1 MTTTPPDPGP
11 GTTALHAAPGPAA
24 AGAAHSAAA
33 GGTNGG
39 ANGKG
44 GPWPRRADRLR
55 SPTAVGT
62 TLFVVAALAIYFGGS
77 EYVLYESVLI
87 CIYAIVTVS
96 QEWLFGRAGL
106 VSLGP
111 AAIMAVG
118 AFTTATL
125 STEGWGTFPIPIVV
139 SLVFGAIVGL
149 LIGVPGLRFSGLY
162 LMLTTLALQ
171 FIVAFACQRYQSAD
185 VTHQA
190 GIPVEPP
197 HWGSLDLSTSKA
209 LFVISALILGATLLA
224 LNAVHRGVP
233 GRIWNA
239 IRQDEAAA
247 SVLGVNVVRWKLTA
261 FVGSS
266 ALTAVGGSLYAYQSA
281 LVDYN
286 SYSLDLGLALVVMVF
301 IGGVGT
307 LTGPILGAAVI
318 VVLPIGV
325 QHLADALS
333 GVPSASTWLTLH
345 EATVAYGVY
354 GLVLLLVLLFERD
367 GIFGLVRRLGRFLV
381 SLVRPLVGRRTS
393 DIPAGGA

>member
-1 MTTTPPDPGP
+1 MSTPGSESRQ
-11 GTTALHAAPGPAA
+11 PGPAKPPGP
-24 AGAAHSAAA
+24 AGTTVKDVPSAITEA
-33 GGTNGG
+33 GPGHPGG
-39 ANGKG
+39 EPG
-44 GPWPRRADRLR
+44 GRMARLR
-55 SPTAVGT
+55 SPRLAGSAV
-62 TLFVVAALAIYFGGS
+62 FVIAVLAVLLGGS

-125 STEGWGTFPIPIVV
+125 STKAWAVFPVPLLI

-149 LIGVPGLRFSGLY
+149 IIGIPGLRFSGLY

-171 FIVAFACQRYQSAD
+171 FIVAFAGQKYQASNIL
-185 VTHQA
+185 HQA
-190 GIPVEPP
+190 GIPVIPP
-197 HWGSLDLSTSKA
+197 HWGSLQLGTSRS
-209 LFVISALILGATLLA
+209 LFVISAIILGVALLA
-224 LNAVHRGVP
+224 LSALYGGVP

-239 IRQDEAAA
+239 IRQDEVAA
-247 SVLGVNVVRWKLTA
+247 SVLGVNVARWKLAA

-266 ALTAVGGSLYAYQSA
+266 ALTAVGGSLYAYQSTLA
-281 LVDYN
+281 DYN

-307 LTGPILGAAVI
+307 LTGPIIGSAVI
-318 VVLPIGV
+318 VLLPVGV
-325 QHLADALS
+325 SHLASSLS
-333 GVPSASTWLTLH
+333 GFPAVSSWLALN
-345 EATVAYGVY
+345 EATIANGVY

-367 GIFGLVRRLGRFLV
+367 GIFGLLRSLGRLGLAGARRL
-381 SLVRPLVGRRTS
+381 PGRRR
-393 DIPAGGA
+393 PAQGGAA

>member
-1 MTTTPPDPGP
+1 MSTPGRESRQ
-11 GTTALHAAPGPAA
+11 PGPARPPGLA
-24 AGAAHSAAA
+24 ATTLEDVPGVPASGHPGDEPRGRGA
-33 GGTNGG
+33 
-39 ANGKG
+39 
-44 GPWPRRADRLR
+44 RLR
-55 SPTAVGT
+55 SPRVAGSAI
-62 TLFVVAALAIYFGGS
+62 FVIAALAVLLGGS

-125 STEGWGTFPIPIVV
+125 STKAWAVFPVPVLV

-149 LIGVPGLRFSGLY
+149 IIGIPGLRFSGLY

-171 FIVAFACQRYQSAD
+171 FIVAFAGQKYQGSNII
-185 VTHQA
+185 HQA
-190 GIPVEPP
+190 GIPVSLP
-197 HWGSLDLSTSKA
+197 HWGSLQLGTSRS
-209 LFVISALILGATLLA
+209 LFVISAIVLGVALLA
-224 LNAVHRGVP
+224 LSALYRGVP
-233 GRIWNA
+233 GRIWTA

-247 SVLGVNVVRWKLTA
+247 SVLGVNVARWKLAA

-266 ALTAVGGSLYAYQSA
+266 ALTAVGGSLYAYQSTLA
-281 LVDYN
+281 DYN

-307 LTGPILGAAVI
+307 LTGPIIGAAVI
-318 VVLPIGV
+318 VLLPV
-325 QHLADALS
+325 AVSHLATTLS
-333 GVPSASTWLTLH
+333 GFPAVSSWLTLN
-345 EATVAYGVY
+345 EATMANGVY

-367 GIFGLVRRLGRFLV
+367 GIFGLLRRLSRLGLAGLRL
-381 SLVRPLVGRRTS
+381 RPARRR
-393 DIPAGGA
+393 PAKPQGGAG